1 MNGMILLQVL
11 VGINMGIFMGVFT
24 LLLSPDPLLEV
35 ARSTLSRSL
44 PLSSSREVERA
55 AHMLVRVVAW
65 AGCVVL
71 FVSATFTGF
80 VVALFRNG
88 HLKLF

>member
-1 MNGMILLQVL
+1 MVLLQVL

-24 LLLSPDPLLEV
+24 LLLSPEPLLAM
-35 ARSTLSRSL
+35 ARSTLARLL
-44 PLSSSREVERA
+44 PPTSEGEAEHA
-55 AHMLVRVVAW
+55 AQLLVQVVAW